1 VTRSLVSPSRH
12 PLHFADNP
20 RDANLACLAESV
32 DERQTYFAYD
42 LFAGVR
48 AVAADGFLMAHNT
61 EVELLAF
68 VDAGIR
74 SRVRA
79 KGGASVS
86 HHGSSRALAGK

>member
-1 VTRSLVSPSRH
+1 MRGRPTLRMIYL
-12 PLHFADNP
+12 PLH
-20 RDANLACLAESV
+20 
-32 DERQTYFAYD
+32 
-42 LFAGVR
+42 
-48 AVAADGFLMAHNT
+48 AVAVDGFLMVHNT

-86 HHGSSRALAGK
+86 HHGSSGALAGK